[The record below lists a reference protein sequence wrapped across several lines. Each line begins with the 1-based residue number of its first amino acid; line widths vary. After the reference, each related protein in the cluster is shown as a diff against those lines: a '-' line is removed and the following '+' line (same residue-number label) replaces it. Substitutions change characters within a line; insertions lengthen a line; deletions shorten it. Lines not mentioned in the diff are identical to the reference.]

1 MTFPNRWNCAFK
13 SHIDNMRQQIKD
25 KKVININHWSIY
37 ICLKLTIICF
47 IPTEQQK
54 TWTAG
59 IAPTVSWDCQWIL
72 YSGKNMTEKYRISF
86 NWHTTCY
93 NLDVQPIINFC
104 LLALEWVMFEV
115 FTGSAWLHQSC
126 IHWNFAW
133 YGFVVWLV
141 HYHVKLV
148 EIVSSFSNFNRYKQ
162 QQENQ

>member
-1 MTFPNRWNCAFK
+1 MH
-13 SHIDNMRQQIKD
+13 S
-25 KKVININHWSIY
+25 KVILITWGSKSKTRRWSIS
-37 ICLKLTIICF
+37 ITDQSIFAWKPLLTKICF
-47 IPTEQQK
+47 TSTEQQK
-54 TWTAG
+54 TWIAS

-86 NWHTTCY
+86 NWHTTYY
-93 NLDVQPIINFC
+93 NLDIQPIINFC

-126 IHWNFAW
+126 LNWNFAW